1 MRVEKVKY
9 QLVRLDSCETFAKR
23 RGISVKQLTTWNSSI
38 GSDCKKLWA
47 KAYAR
52 VGVEEI

>member
-23 RGISVKQLTTWNSSI
+23 RGISVKQLTTWNPRLFACDIWLVMIVSTTS
-38 GSDCKKLWA
+38 
-47 KAYAR
+47 
-52 VGVEEI
+52 